1 MITHKKRHGTQPQL
15 QLGAE
20 VHIFSGNPATHS
32 SIQVVSGSKAAYWSK
47 AKLFDKQTLKKH
59 WTQLTLQLGLKQL
72 YFQKIQPPTRLDQ
85 YFLAIKPH
93 LSAKLIALICS
104 HQKFIGPNHN
114 FSCGLRQL
122 YFQEIY
128 PQPIKKSSFLSKHS
142 SLVKSK
148 GIYLDTKTPKHAL
161 NQKNLQL
168 GMTYLYIFRIFSH
181 PLIQKSYFSLISRHH
196 KID

>member
-1 MITHKKRHGTQPQL
+1 MITHKKMHGTQPQL

-20 VHIFSGNPATHS
+20 IHIFSGNPATHS

-122 YFQEIY
+122 YFKEIY
-128 PQPIKKSSFLSKHS
+128 PQPKKKSSFLSKHS
-142 SLVKSK
+142 SLVKGKS
-148 GIYLDTKTPKHAL
+148 IYFD
-161 NQKNLQL
+161 NQ
-168 GMTYLYIFRIFSH
+168 T
-181 PLIQKSYFSLISRHH
+181 QKQCI
-196 KID
+196 